1 MAVEF
6 QVCWRLSDKSLEQI
20 VFRVPRVKKDV
31 FQDDLF
37 PDALV
42 TWEPV
47 TTAAKWMSG
56 QEAAPVFRSLKP
68 DGVFS
73 SSKIILFDP
82 LIF

>member
-6 QVCWRLSDKSLEQI
+6 QVCWRLSDKNLEKI
-20 VFRVPRVKKDV
+20 TFRVPRIKKDV

-37 PDALV
+37 PDSLV

-47 TTAAKWMSG
+47 TTGTKWMLG
-56 QEAAPVFRSLKP
+56 EQAAPVFRSLKP

-73 SSKIILFDP
+73 SS
-82 LIF
+82 